1 MSGRWAR
8 RRAKG
13 ESGALVFE
21 ICLSR
26 MMLVTVRA
34 SVSGEDHEWMIGGE
48 VVSEW

>member
-13 ESGALVFE
+13 ESRVLVFK

-26 MMLVTVRA
+26 MLLVTVRT
-34 SVSGEDHEWMIGGE
+34 SVSGEDHDWMIGGE